1 MGVSGAGDFGRAC
14 RQTGRLLVGAA
25 VASST
30 EAPEAQKP
38 RLVGRVVDPDVY
50 EAPATE
56 GGIPEGDD
64 PFDWLGSA
72 VRTNQSGTPYADW
85 RAQGGSGSRAASR
98 SLAPR
103 KPASFAPLLRPARR
117 YPRLPGAKTALTA
130 LGVVALIAASVAPFV
145 FGDGGDPEDAETA
158 ALTPEP
164 PPAKPIIKPWRIADV
179 DGDSTFRKIHG
190 RVGKQPFLT
199 SVQAAGLSRNQA
211 YAVLNAFKGIR
222 NLDHCRPDHRFSA
235 LINRETRLLEAFE
248 FTVSGEEIYQI
259 RRKPDGLLVANQLD
273 MQVASRVVR
282 GAVRF
287 DGGTFSAAAEAQG
300 FQPKLASVVA
310 KALRGHLSLSELR
323 SGDVLKVVAQEVS
336 VLGEFSRYSGVQSIE
351 YVPVS
356 GKGLRVYYFR
366 GSKSRGYFDEGGR
379 APDDDGWRKPIAHA
393 RISSRFNPN
402 RMHPVVKRRMPHNGT
417 DFAAPMGTP
426 VRSSSYGTVSFVG
439 YKGPSGNLVI
449 VKHPSGYE
457 TGYAHL
463 SRFAPG
469 ISVGDKIRRLE
480 LVGYV
485 GSTGRS
491 TGPHLH
497 FSAKK
502 NGRFIDAESL
512 NLDGMRRLPR
522 AERTEFAR
530 VRAEHDA
537 LLEAIPMPAAA
548 PPGALGLET
557 ARLDVEPM
565 DEETADGATTDGATP
580 GAVATVHSPLTA
592 ADLDDGIT
600 LDLPDLR

>member
-1 MGVSGAGDFGRAC
+1 M
-14 RQTGRLLVGAA
+14 
-25 VASST
+25 ASSP

-56 GGIPEGDD
+56 GGIPDGDD

-72 VRTNQSGTPYADW
+72 VRGTEPGAARADW
-85 RAQGGSGSRAASR
+85 RGQAGGRVASR
-98 SLAPR
+98 SPAAR
-103 KPASFAPLLRPARR
+103 KPASFAPVLRPARR
-117 YPRLPGAKTALTA
+117 YSRLPGAKTVLTA
-130 LGVVALIAASVAPFV
+130 LGIAALAVAAGATFV
-145 FGDGGDPEDAETA
+145 FGASDDGDDAESA
-158 ALTPEP
+158 ALTPVP
-164 PPAKPIIKPWRIADV
+164 APAKPIIKPWRIADA
-179 DGDSTFRKIHG
+179 DGDSSFRKIRG
-190 RVGKQPFLT
+190 RVGKKPFLT
-199 SVQAAGLSRNQA
+199 AVQAAGLSRNQA
-211 YAVLNAFKGIR
+211 YAVVNAFKGIR
-222 NLDHCRPDHRFSA
+222 NLDRCRPDHRFSA
-235 LINRETRLLEAFE
+235 LINRETRLLDAFE
-248 FTVSGEEIYQI
+248 FVVSGEEIFQI
-259 RRKPDGLLVANQLD
+259 RRKPDGLLVATQLD
-273 MQVASRVVR
+273 MQVASHVVR

-287 DGGTFSAAAEAQG
+287 DRGTFSAAAKAQG
-300 FQPKLASVVA
+300 FHPKLATVVA

-351 YVPVS
+351 YVPIS

-379 APDDDGWRKPIAHA
+379 APDDNGWRKPIAHA

-417 DFAAPMGTP
+417 DFAAPTGTP

-463 SRFAPG
+463 SRFAAG
-469 ISVGDKIRRLE
+469 ISVGDKVRRLE

-522 AERTEFAR
+522 AERADFAK

-537 LLEAIPMPAAA
+537 LLDAILVPAAPPPAAA
-548 PPGALGLET
+548 DLAAPLSQT
-557 ARLDVEPM
+557 APVSP
-565 DEETADGATTDGATP
+565 DEAPSAP
-580 GAVATVHSPLTA
+580 SPVSP

>member
-1 MGVSGAGDFGRAC
+1 M
-14 RQTGRLLVGAA
+14 
-25 VASST
+25 ASST

-38 RLVGRVVDPDVY
+38 RLVGRVIDPDVY

-56 GGIPEGDD
+56 GGIPDGDD

-72 VRTNQSGTPYADW
+72 VRTNQSGTPRADW
-85 RAQGGSGSRAASR
+85 RGQGGSRAASR
-98 SLAPR
+98 PLTPR

-117 YPRLPGAKTALTA
+117 YPRLPGAKAVLTA
-130 LGVVALIAASVAPFV
+130 LGVVALIAASVATFV
-145 FGDGGDPEDAETA
+145 FGVGGDPEDAESA
-158 ALTPEP
+158 ALAPAP
-164 PPAKPIIKPWRIADV
+164 APAKPIIKPWRIADV
-179 DGDSTFRKIHG
+179 DGDSTFRKIRG

-199 SVQAAGLSRNQA
+199 SVQAAGLSKNQA

-222 NLDHCRPDHRFSA
+222 NLDRCRPDHRFSA
-235 LINRETRLLEAFE
+235 LINRETRLLDAFE
-248 FTVSGEEIYQI
+248 FKVSGEEIYQI

-300 FQPKLASVVA
+300 FQPKLATVVA
-310 KALRGHLSLSELR
+310 RALRGHLSLSELR

-366 GSKSRGYFDEGGR
+366 GRKSRGYFDEGGR
-379 APDDDGWRKPIAHA
+379 APDDNGWRKPIAHA

-439 YKGPSGNLVI
+439 DKGPSGNLVI

-469 ISVGDKIRRLE
+469 INVGDKVRRLE

-522 AERTEFAR
+522 AERSEFAR

-537 LLEAIPMPAAA
+537 LLEAIPVPAPAPRRVSAA
-548 PPGALGLET
+548 PALEPPT
-557 ARLDVEPM
+557 LDVAP
-565 DEETADGATTDGATP
+565 TDGAPTDVAMP
-580 GAVATVHSPLTA
+580 GAAASVRSPLTA